1 MCPLSGQAPNF
12 PVTWC
17 GTNSFQLEMCSCDF
31 IFRVQFTFDILIF
44 FIKILNKFYL
54 FSLSRSLFYSPSL
67 RPSFPIQ
74 FPVSHTHLFFM
85 FRNLIKSQLANTF
98 IFLVRIYSSINKVGG
113 GGEDF
118 SKEWRWGPSP
128 TWFPGPLVARGRE
141 KTPIIANIFAHPC
154 EKGRVP
160 RFNLIF
166 KKLTLSVLHLL
177 GDNFINFTY
186 IPKTE
191 TYRAIV
197 YLRSCSLPLFN
208 NKT

>member
-1 MCPLSGQAPNF
+1 
-12 PVTWC
+12 
-17 GTNSFQLEMCSCDF
+17 MCSCDF

-113 GGEDF
+113 VGRISVKNGAGDLARPGSQDHWWPGE
-118 SKEWRWGPSP
+118 
-128 TWFPGPLVARGRE
+128 GR
-141 KTPIIANIFAHPC
+141 
-154 EKGRVP
+154 
-160 RFNLIF
+160 
-166 KKLTLSVLHLL
+166 KLQ
-177 GDNFINFTY
+177 
-186 IPKTE
+186 
-191 TYRAIV
+191 
-197 YLRSCSLPLFN
+197 
-208 NKT
+208 